1 MASMKEIAIR
11 QYISNIDFK
20 RDDWKLSE
28 IKEHMRKFLGE
39 EPGVDIIYKKD
50 VMINELKG
58 EAEEIKAVEKV
69 SIVFT
74 DLDETFK
81 IITFIVDGERV

>member
-1 MASMKEIAIR
+1 MKEMAIR
-11 QYISNIDFK
+11 EYISKIDFK

-28 IKEHMRKFLGE
+28 IKENMRRFLGE

-69 SIVFT
+69 SIIFT
-74 DLDETFK
+74 DLDDRFK
-81 IITFIVDGERV
+81 KIEFLID

>member
-11 QYISNIDFK
+11 EYISQIDFK

-28 IKEHMRKFLGE
+28 IKEHMRRFLGE

-50 VMINELKG
+50 VMINELRG

-69 SIVFT
+69 SIIFT
-74 DLDETFK
+74 DLDDRFK
-81 IITFIVDGERV
+81 KVEFLVD

>member
-11 QYISNIDFK
+11 EYISKIDFK

-28 IKEHMRKFLGE
+28 IKEQMRRFLGE
-39 EPGVDIIYKKD
+39 EPGVDIVYKKD

-58 EAEEIKAVEKV
+58 EAEEIKAVQKV
-69 SIVFT
+69 SIVYY
-74 DLDETFK
+74 DLDEKFK
-81 IITFIVDGERV
+81 KLDFLVD

>member
-1 MASMKEIAIR
+1 MASMKEISIR
-11 QYISNIDFK
+11 EYISQIDFK

-28 IKEHMRKFLGE
+28 IKEHMRRFLGE

-50 VMINELKG
+50 VMINELRG

-69 SIVFT
+69 SIIFT
-74 DLDETFK
+74 DLDDKFK
-81 IITFIVDGERV
+81 KVEFLID

>member
-1 MASMKEIAIR
+1 MASMKEISIR
-11 QYISNIDFK
+11 EYISKIDFK

-39 EPGVDIIYKKD
+39 EPGVDILYKKD
-50 VMINELKG
+50 VMINELRG
-58 EAEEIKAVEKV
+58 EAEEIKAVQKV

-74 DLDETFK
+74 DLDDKFK
-81 IITFIVDGERV
+81 KIEFLID

>member
-11 QYISNIDFK
+11 EYISKIDFK

-28 IKEHMRKFLGE
+28 IKEHMRRFLGE
-39 EPGVDIIYKKD
+39 EPGVDITYKKD

-58 EAEEIKAVEKV
+58 EAEEIKAVDKV
-69 SIVFT
+69 SIIFT
-74 DLDETFK
+74 DLDDKFKKLTFL
-81 IITFIVDGERV
+81 VD

>member
-11 QYISNIDFK
+11 EYISQIDFK

-39 EPGVDIIYKKD
+39 EPGVDILYKKD
-50 VMINELKG
+50 VMINELRG
-58 EAEEIKAVEKV
+58 EAEEIKAVQKV

-74 DLDETFK
+74 DLDEKFK
-81 IITFIVDGERV
+81 KIEFLID

>member
-11 QYISNIDFK
+11 EYISKIDFK

-39 EPGVDIIYKKD
+39 EPGVDIIYRD
-50 VMINELKG
+50 DCIINELRG
-58 EAEEIKAVEKV
+58 EAEEIKSVDKI

-74 DLDETFK
+74 DLDNKFK
-81 IITFIVDGERV
+81 KLEFMIGDIK

>member
-1 MASMKEIAIR
+1 MASMKEIANR
-11 QYISNIDFK
+11 EYISQIDFK

-39 EPGVDIIYKKD
+39 EPGVDILYKKD
-50 VMINELKG
+50 VMINELRG
-58 EAEEIKAVEKV
+58 EAEEIKAVQKV

-74 DLDETFK
+74 DLDEKFK
-81 IITFIVDGERV
+81 KIEFLID

>member
-11 QYISNIDFK
+11 EYISNIDFK

-28 IKEHMRKFLGE
+28 IKENMRKFLGE
-39 EPGVDIIYKKD
+39 EPGVDIIYKRD
-50 VMINELKG
+50 VMINELRG
-58 EAEEIKAVEKV
+58 EAEEFKAVQKV

-74 DLDETFK
+74 DLDDKFK
-81 IITFIVDGERV
+81 VLTFIID

>member
-11 QYISNIDFK
+11 DYISTIDFK

-28 IKEHMRKFLGE
+28 IKQHMRRFLGE
-39 EPGVDIIYKKD
+39 EPGVDIVYKKD

-58 EAEEIKAVEKV
+58 EAEEIKAVQKV
-69 SIVFT
+69 SIVFY
-74 DLDETFK
+74 DLDEKFK
-81 IITFIVDGERV
+81 KLDFLVD

>member
-1 MASMKEIAIR
+1 MASMKEISIR
-11 QYISNIDFK
+11 EYISKIDFK

-28 IKEHMRKFLGE
+28 IKENMRRFLGE

-69 SIVFT
+69 SIIFT
-74 DLDETFK
+74 DLDDRFK
-81 IITFIVDGERV
+81 KIEFLID

>member
-11 QYISNIDFK
+11 EYISNIDFK

-39 EPGVDIIYKKD
+39 EPGVDILYKKD
-50 VMINELKG
+50 VMINELRG

-69 SIVFT
+69 SIIFT
-74 DLDETFK
+74 DLDDKFK
-81 IITFIVDGERV
+81 KIEFLID

>member
-11 QYISNIDFK
+11 EYISQIDFK

-28 IKEHMRKFLGE
+28 RKEHMRKFLGE
-39 EPGVDIIYKKD
+39 EPGVDILYKKD
-50 VMINELKG
+50 VMINELRG
-58 EAEEIKAVEKV
+58 EAEEIKAVQKV

-74 DLDETFK
+74 DLDEKFK
-81 IITFIVDGERV
+81 KIEFLID

>member
-11 QYISNIDFK
+11 EYISKIDFK

-28 IKEHMRKFLGE
+28 IKEQMRRFLGE
-39 EPGVDIIYKKD
+39 EPGVDIVYKKD

-58 EAEEIKAVEKV
+58 EAEEIKAVDKV
-69 SIVFT
+69 SIIFT
-74 DLDETFK
+74 DLDDKFKKLTFL
-81 IITFIVDGERV
+81 VD